1 MNELMERRRALMGG
15 ISAGARNPIYQ
26 IRNTAVASG
35 ESIST
40 GVRAFAADLAVTIL
54 LDFTAD
60 TNPTGSTSKG
70 SIHKLLQMGSTRELC
85 IGKYNRTDETLSLWW
100 MPASNSDKTALTG
113 VPSAAGRK
121 RFAIT
126 HAANANEL
134 QLKAKV
140 NDGDVSSVTKTKTF
154 AASDAILSAG
164 YYSDPPPEVNT
175 AGLPTGTIN
184 RLAIYDTVLSDA
196 EIDAFLA

>member
-1 MNELMERRRALMGG
+1 MESRT
-15 ISAGARNPIYQ
+15 PIYQ
-26 IRNTAVASG
+26 IQNVTVAAG
-35 ESIST
+35 DSIST
-40 GVRAFAADLAVTIL
+40 GIAILAQNLSVTIL
-54 LDFTAD
+54 LDFTVSV
-60 TNPTGSTSKG
+60 NSTASGAQG
-70 SIHKLLQMGSTRELC
+70 SIHKLLQMGSTREMC

-100 MPASNSDKTALTG
+100 MPASNSDKTTLTG

-126 HAANANEL
+126 HASNANEL

-140 NDGDVSSVTKTKTF
+140 NDGDVSSVTKTKSF

-196 EIDAFLA
+196 EINAFLS